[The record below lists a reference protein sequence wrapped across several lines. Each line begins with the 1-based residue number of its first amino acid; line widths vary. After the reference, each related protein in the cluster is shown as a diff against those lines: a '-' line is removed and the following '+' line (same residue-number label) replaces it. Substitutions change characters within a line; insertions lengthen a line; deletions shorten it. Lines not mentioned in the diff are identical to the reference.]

1 MAPHDEPSPDRSATW
16 ARCVRRW
23 LRLGGGEPRHA
34 ATAATAS
41 PSTSTR
47 RMPFL
52 GPDQFLPGS
61 YTPKLKGTT
70 TGGRATSRGTIVCTN
85 LERELVNAILPPDSE
100 LELAR
105 NSVAPD
111 LHPVISLYG
120 HPEQTSW
127 IVDDQ
132 EQLHGADYCELMLL
146 VPFVQNGQ
154 ARPWHTYARAHVSG
168 QRRRHPD
175 RERILRLRQGVRD
188 ATGAARR
195 PADPRGVRVRPARCL
210 EIPGTDP
217 SQAGLA
223 LERPGRR
230 HTPNYEAIQ
239 TVLGDAGRRLATTV
253 GPACL
258 LVFRTE
264 LPGRHGDAGGE
275 HARVSRSVRARNVG
289 LAAPGVAVERRGRS
303 LCGHRHRV
311 ADRRSS
317 GSRLSLLTGRACAAA
332 TRPSRASS
340 NRPLTRPGR

>member
-1 MAPHDEPSPDRSATW
+1 MGT
-16 ARCVRRW
+16 
-23 LRLGGGEPRHA
+23 LRAALAALGGGEPRHA

-70 TGGRATSRGTIVCTN
+70 TGGRATYRGTIVCTN

-154 ARPWHTYARAHVSG
+154 ARPWHTYVVRMYLNNAVAIRIGNEYFAYGKEYGTPQERRVDLLTREVSVYDRHDVLKFQARI
-168 QRRRHPD
+168 RRRPGWRSSD
-175 RERILRLRQGVRD
+175 RAAAIPELRGD
-188 ATGAARR
+188 PNHTRR
-195 PADPRGVRVRPARCL
+195 CR
-210 EIPGTDP
+210 
-217 SQAGLA
+217 SSAGDH
-223 LERPGRR
+223 R
-230 HTPNYEAIQ
+230 
-239 TVLGDAGRRLATTV
+239 
-253 GPACL
+253 
-258 LVFRTE
+258 
-264 LPGRHGDAGGE
+264 
-275 HARVSRSVRARNVG
+275 RAR
-289 LAAPGVAVERRGRS
+289 
-303 LCGHRHRV
+303 
-311 ADRRSS
+311 
-317 GSRLSLLTGRACAAA
+317 LSARI
-332 TRPSRASS
+332 S
-340 NRPLTRPGR
+340 N